1 MYCGSLFFCK
11 DPDPTGSLIIFGL
24 NKGDRDP
31 DPILVKELNSDF
43 SSVNI
48 SNRET
53 EHTLILQ

>member
-31 DPILVKELNSDF
+31 DPILVKDLNPDLKGGLPS
-43 SSVNI
+43 I
-48 SNRET
+48 
-53 EHTLILQ
+53 